1 MNKERAYE
9 ILKEANQTDDP
20 EKLRKILYMVVFDKL
35 TSSSNDDEKIISKS
49 LGNEMEQVKQSENV
63 NEYDIT
69 KKITEIIKTLGIPAH
84 IKGYQYIRTAIEMCL
99 EDIQMLDTITKQLY
113 PEIAKQYKTTSSRVE
128 RAIRH
133 AIETAW
139 SRGNMKT
146 IEEIFGYTVN
156 FKKGKPTNSE
166 FLALVVDKIRLEN
179 NMI

>member
-99 EDIQMLDTITKQLY
+99 EDIQMLDAITKQLY
-113 PEIAKQYKTTSSRVE
+113 PQKLLSNTKQHLAGLNGQLGMLLKQHGVG
-128 RAIRH
+128 AI
-133 AIETAW
+133 
-139 SRGNMKT
+139 
-146 IEEIFGYTVN
+146 
-156 FKKGKPTNSE
+156 
-166 FLALVVDKIRLEN
+166 
-179 NMI
+179 